1 MSRPGMLAPCARPRR
16 SAPPVH
22 TLHPGDVRVVER
34 GERLETLLGSCVAIV
49 MTDPRRTLG
58 AMCHVVHSRAPVAAA
73 VETSAWG
80 EMALRTMYG
89 GLLARGIVPALCLA
103 WVYGGGNM
111 FPALFEQG
119 HVGADNTD
127 WAFAALARDGVRV
140 LAHDTGGRVYRR
152 LAWTVGDGPP
162 EVAAVQ
168 V

>member
-1 MSRPGMLAPCARPRR
+1 MSRRGVPAPCARPRR
-16 SAPPVH
+16 DLPTVH
-22 TLHPGDVRVVER
+22 TLHPGDVCVAER
-34 GERLETLLGSCVAIV
+34 GERLETLLGSCVAVV
-49 MTDPRRTLG
+49 MTDPRRTIG
-58 AMCHVVHSRAPVAAA
+58 AMCHVVHSREPVAAA

-89 GLLARGIVPALCLA
+89 GLLARGIVPALCQA

-111 FPALFEQG
+111 FPSLFEQG
-119 HVGADNTD
+119 HVGADNVD
-127 WAFAALARDGVRV
+127 WALAALARDSVRV
-140 LAHDTGGRVYRR
+140 LSHDTGGLVYRK

>member
-1 MSRPGMLAPCARPRR
+1 MSRQALHAPGVGSRR
-16 SAPPVH
+16 DGPPVH
-22 TLHPGDVRVVER
+22 TLHPGDVRVVDR

-73 VETSAWG
+73 SETSAWG

-89 GLLARGIVPALCLA
+89 GLLARGIVPALCQA

-119 HVGADNTD
+119 HVGADNVD
-127 WAFAALARDGVRV
+127 WALAALARDGVRV
-140 LAHDTGGRVYRR
+140 LAHDTGGMVYRK
-152 LAWTVGDGPP
+152 LAWTVGDGTP

>member
-1 MSRPGMLAPCARPRR
+1 MSRPSVLAPCAGSRHD
-16 SAPPVH
+16 APPVH

-49 MTDPRRTLG
+49 MTDPRRTVG

-89 GLLARGIVPALCLA
+89 GLLARGIVPALCQA

-111 FPALFEQG
+111 FPALFGPG

-140 LAHDTGGRVYRR
+140 LAHDTGGMVYRR

>member
-1 MSRPGMLAPCARPRR
+1 MSRTGVLAPCAWSRR
-16 SAPPVH
+16 DAPPVH
-22 TLHPGDVRVVER
+22 TLHPGDVCVVER

-49 MTDPRRTLG
+49 MTDPRRTVG

-80 EMALRTMYG
+80 EMALRAMYD
-89 GLLARGIVPALCLA
+89 GLLARGFVPALCQA

-111 FPALFEQG
+111 FPALFGQG
-119 HVGADNTD
+119 HVGADNSD

-140 LAHDTGGRVYRR
+140 LAHDTGGMVYRR